1 MSATKKLKST
11 KKRAKKTTRVG
22 AAAFAIGLYL
32 AGPQVG
38 VAAADSTDD
47 DRRLPQCDAKLL
59 GGCRH
64 LHSRFGVGR
73 LHDGSALHLEPVY
86 EDWQWRKDG
95 HEFR

>member
-47 DRRLPQCDAKLL
+47 PTT
-59 GGCRH
+59 
-64 LHSRFGVGR
+64 
-73 LHDGSALHLEPVY
+73 GSASAADTNVAQAPAGRSKIEV
-86 EDWQWRKDG
+86 
-95 HEFR
+95 